1 MIREDTLTV
10 LRAVRDHGPI
20 TTIALTEMGLTG
32 TQGGCKPQVNN
43 LVNVHGLV
51 EPWDFEAHRQRYVIS
66 MKGERLLKMMDAAK
80 SEPGQFPAPR
90 TAPPSGRYEPA
101 PWMPPRGEASMLAF
115 RLPSLHCG
123 ETIPRVRPALIAGRA
138 LEAVGVHGL
147 KFA

>member
-10 LRAVRDHGPI
+10 LRAIREHGPI

-90 TAPPSGRYEPA
+90 TAPPSGEYKGEKWPSVSEERERAFKLFSIEHGQRVPRT
-101 PWMPPRGEASMLAF
+101 PPASMSGKAL
-115 RLPSLHCG
+115 S
-123 ETIPRVRPALIAGRA
+123 PAVMRG
-138 LEAVGVHGL
+138 GVS
-147 KFA
+147 